1 MIKNIIFDLGGVV
14 LKNNPSIVMNSLNI
28 DNKDYDTIY
37 NTFFNNLVLLDNGN
51 MTLVDYFNKC
61 NIPNNLK
68 IKYKDVLCNY
78 FKYRE
83 FNDNVVNL
91 MKKLKDNN
99 YKIYILSNNNKE
111 TYDYLF
117 NLEKLNF
124 IDGWIISSEYGI
136 MKPDIKL
143 YNILLDKYNLIASE
157 CCFIDDKEE
166 NINTSFSI
174 GMKGFVFKNFDLLIK
189 DLKCNKIRI
198 V

>member
-174 GMKGFVFKNFDLLIK
+174 GMKGFVFKNFDLLIH